1 MNKYKRLSR
10 PPLAIMVLLAVVSCL
25 AVPDADCW
33 ASNGLVQMQIAS
45 RTKLDV
51 SKGNIKI
58 GASKIS
64 GLNPEGKQETQVNR
78 EGYHI
83 TGETGAYS
91 ITIEEGVTADILL
104 DNVNISLVDEDACAL
119 KIAEASKGDVTVT
132 LRGQN
137 VLKSGSH
144 CAGLEKSC
152 NQTSCVRAK
161 SQCTCGTL
169 TIQCEKY
176 NETGHIC
183 DEDCG
188 SLIAS
193 GVNGGAGIGGGD
205 GRKANRIQIL
215 GGRISSSGGY
225 GGAGIGGGYFC
236 GGSNIEITGGEVT
249 TVSGEGNVSL
259 GGLDGSEN
267 NTINGDCIVEA
278 ASTGGVTV
286 SKGILLN
293 GNSGTIHGT
302 TGIARESA
310 SGVLKDKTLTRE
322 DGGRLILP
330 EGVAWTVQNTL
341 RDLSDPSFSV
351 RTALSANERTVSA
364 PQTQAQEEEEE
375 DETQEEKK
383 ETAISQTQTASANG
397 IYGQTLS
404 QLEVTDAFV
413 QGGIPGTWE
422 WADTPDPDK
431 TYPIVNG
438 TTSYIRV
445 FTPDSPEHQKI
456 QVKILPQIS
465 YLETNKQVSILSPRT
480 PNGENGWYK
489 GNVVLEAPDGY
500 QAFHSRSVGW
510 VEELVVPDDGGSGD
524 YEYYLREVGTN
535 QTTNVKTIRLNID
548 SLPPVVETVTV
559 MHVEG
564 GMRIRAKARDDTS
577 VTKQVSGPRRFYFLV
592 KPESPAKSLA
602 TKSVVK
608 NKKTKNNT
616 DGEFTYTDLEA
627 GTSYRLYV
635 VAADAAGNLSEV
647 YEQTFIAQ

>member
-1 MNKYKRLSR
+1 MNKYRRLSR
-10 PPLAIMVLLAVVSCL
+10 PFWAVPLLPAVVLCL
-25 AVPDADCW
+25 AVPAADCQ
-33 ASNGLVQMQIAS
+33 ASSGLVQMQTAS

-51 SKGNIKI
+51 SKGDIRI
-58 GASKIS
+58 GTSRIS
-64 GLNPEGKQETQVNR
+64 GISPEGKQETQVNR

-91 ITIEEGVTADILL
+91 ITIEAGAEADILL
-104 DNVNISLVDEDACAL
+104 EDVNISLVDEDACAL
-119 KIAEASKGDVTVT
+119 RIAEASQGDVTVT

-152 NQTSCVRAK
+152 NQTTCVRAG
-161 SQCTCGTL
+161 SACTCGTL

-176 NETGHIC
+176 KESGHIC
-183 DEDCG
+183 GEDCG

-205 GRKANRIQIL
+205 GRKTNRIRIL
-215 GGRISSSGGY
+215 GGRISASGGY

-236 GGSNIEITGGEVT
+236 GGSNIGIAGGEITA
-249 TVSGEGNVSL
+249 VSGEGNVSL

-267 NTINGDCIVEA
+267 NTIDGDCIVEA
-278 ASTGGVTV
+278 ASLGGAAV
-286 SKGILLN
+286 SNGILLN
-293 GNSGTIHGT
+293 GNSGKIHGAV
-302 TGIARESA
+302 GIVRESA
-310 SGVLKDKTLTRE
+310 SGILKDKTLTRE
-322 DGGRLILP
+322 DGGRLVLP

-341 RDLSDPSFSV
+341 RDLSDSSRSV
-351 RTALSANERTVSA
+351 RTALSDQERTVSA
-364 PQTQAQEEEEE
+364 PQTEAQEEEP
-375 DETQEEKK
+375 QEEKK
-383 ETAISQTQTASANG
+383 KTAISQAQTASANG

-413 QGGIPGTWE
+413 QGGVPGSWA

-431 TYPIVNG
+431 TYPLVDG

-445 FTPDSPEHQKI
+445 FTPDSPEQQKI
-456 QVKILPQIS
+456 QVKILPRMS
-465 YLETNKQVSILSPRT
+465 YLETNRQVTILSPRT

-535 QTTNVKTIRLNID
+535 LTTGVKTIRLNID
-548 SLPPVVETVTV
+548 SLPPIVETVTV

-577 VTKQVSGPRRFYFLV
+577 LTRQVSGPRRFYFLV
-592 KPESPAKSLA
+592 KPESRAKMLA
-602 TKSVVK
+602 AKSVVK

-616 DGEFTYTDLEA
+616 DGEYTYTELEA

-635 VAADAAGNLSEV
+635 VAADAAGNLSET
-647 YEQTFIAQ
+647 YEQTFTAQ